1 MDVNLGSTT
10 YLTTTD
16 RWNMRT
22 VTLLSLV
29 ASLAMTAPLAAQV
42 GPAAGGVGI
51 KVGLSYG
58 DVSNS
63 GVFPGGASTRT
74 GLAIGLAML
83 SGGPIGVGVEAMYA
97 QRGIIGGS
105 GNSRELDYIDIPV
118 YLRVGMTVPAIQ
130 PFAYLGPQVSLELK
144 CGSDGGSCPSGRDRW
159 SYAGVIGAGLRFQQA
174 AGLSLEARYVYGL
187 SDLKLGTVTDSESY
201 RTRSFMVLMGI
212 GF

>member
-1 MDVNLGSTT
+1 
-10 YLTTTD
+10 
-16 RWNMRT
+16 MRI
-22 VTLLSLV
+22 VTRLLSV
-29 ASLAMTAPLAAQV
+29 AAALAMAGPLVAQV

-51 KVGLSYG
+51 KGGLSYG

-63 GVFPGGASTRT
+63 GVFPGGARSRS
-74 GLAIGLAML
+74 GIAIGLSML
-83 SGGPIGVGVEAMYA
+83 SGGPIGVGAEVMYA
-97 QRGIIGGS
+97 QRGIVGGS

-130 PFAYLGPQVSLELK
+130 PFAYLGPQLSVELK
-144 CGSDGGSCPSGRDRW
+144 CGSSGNACPSGRDRL

-201 RTRSFMVLMGI
+201 KTRSFMVLL
-212 GF
+212 GFGF